1 MKEICWIETSFFQ
14 LLHYNKRY
22 SLDILLDLEISYEYV
37 KMIRSVIINIIPKKG
52 NQLKIANSVL
62 REFIKCFVKQ

>member
-37 KMIRSVIINIIPKKG
+37 KMIRSVIINIIPKK
-52 NQLKIANSVL
+52 
-62 REFIKCFVKQ
+62 R